1 MSGGPSGR
9 CVQPP
14 VGTRARSDDISA
26 VTPRPRTLP
35 ESSGNR
41 PGYATQHGGRA
52 ALCLRRMCHAVEA
65 WSDGN
70 PYYIDGGG
78 AKLYAYHP
86 DHDSLA
92 QCIGNDDPHLYLSCG
107 REFMV
112 DSRALFN
119 PHGT

>member
-1 MSGGPSGR
+1 MLPSMAEG
-9 CVQPP
+9 
-14 VGTRARSDDISA
+14 
-26 VTPRPRTLP
+26 
-35 ESSGNR
+35 
-41 PGYATQHGGRA
+41 
-52 ALCLRRMCHAVEA
+52 LRYVCGECAHAVEA

-92 QCIGNDDPHLYLSCG
+92 QCIGNDDPHLCLSCG

-112 DSRALFN
+112 DSRRVEDDQYVDV
-119 PHGT
+119 

>member
-1 MSGGPSGR
+1 MAEG
-9 CVQPP
+9 
-14 VGTRARSDDISA
+14 
-26 VTPRPRTLP
+26 
-35 ESSGNR
+35 
-41 PGYATQHGGRA
+41 
-52 ALCLRRMCHAVEA
+52 LRYVCGECAHAVEA

-92 QCIGNDDPHLYLSCG
+92 QCIGNDDPHLCLSCG

-112 DSRALFN
+112 DARA
-119 PHGT
+119 PIEACPKCGTHEITPAFRLGGRPCPYCKTGVFAVDPDFCVIS